1 MGRVFPFAWLHYE
14 IRINLNKGH
23 FHSINLSLG
32 CMCYIIYQ
40 VFDLQE
46 YRETEAHVVKE
57 EVVNEKE
64 KYSTPVLCE

>member
-1 MGRVFPFAWLHYE
+1 
-14 IRINLNKGH
+14 
-23 FHSINLSLG
+23 
-32 CMCYIIYQ
+32 MCYIIYQ